1 MPSIEMAEDVRPSST
16 PDIKDVLHSEKT
28 DSECLEKAED
38 IHATEAE
45 IAAASLSSS
54 HREHLIQ
61 RHGTLDLDPI
71 PSPSNADPYNW
82 PLWKKVL
89 NLVLVAFHACMATLT
104 AASITPAYEDI
115 AIEFGKSVQ
124 SVSYLTSLQIA
135 ILGGAPLFW
144 KPLSNRFGRRPI
156 FLLSLIISLVCNV
169 GCAKS
174 PTYGSMA
181 ACRAL
186 AAFFISPAAAI
197 GSAVVTETFFKK
209 ERAKYMGVWTLMVTL
224 GVPVGPLIFGF
235 VAYRVGYRWI
245 YWVLAIVNGV
255 QFILYLF
262 FGPETRYLG
271 GSAESLSLD
280 FKTQYLSFRRIDP
293 TPLKLSEFY
302 HPLTLVR
309 HARVF
314 IPAIVYSMVFLFG
327 SVLITVEVPQLL
339 QLKFGLNAEQLGLQF
354 LGVIIGS
361 ILGEQVG
368 GSLSDFWM
376 NRRARR
382 IQGRPDPEYRLW
394 LTYPGVI
401 LTIVGVVVFLVC
413 TQQAPEGHWV
423 VSPIIGTAIAA
434 FGNQLVTTTAITYAV
449 DNYPQDSGSVGV
461 FITFVRQMWG
471 FIGPFWF
478 PDMFT
483 NVGVAASSA
492 VTSSLLFVFSFLF
505 TILLHVMGKK
515 WRNAP

>member
-1 MPSIEMAEDVRPSST
+1 MASIEMAEEVRPPSAPGT
-16 PDIKDVLHSEKT
+16 KDVLHSEKT
-28 DSECLEKAED
+28 DSECLEKADD

-45 IAAASLSSS
+45 IVAASLSVS
-54 HREHLIQ
+54 HKEYLIQ
-61 RHGTLDLDPI
+61 RHGTHDLDPL

-115 AIEFGKSVQ
+115 TIEFGKSVQ
-124 SVSYLTSLQIA
+124 SASYLTSLQIA

-186 AAFFISPAAAI
+186 VAFFISPAAAI

-245 YWVLAIVNGV
+245 YWVLAIINGV

-271 GSAESLSLD
+271 DSAESLSAD
-280 FKTQYLSFRRIDP
+280 FKSQYLSFRRIDP
-293 TPLKLSEFY
+293 TPLRLSEFF
-302 HPLTLVR
+302 HPLTLVK
-309 HARVF
+309 HGRVF

-376 NRRARR
+376 NHRARR
-382 IQGRPDPEYRLW
+382 IQKRPEPEYRLW
-394 LTYPGVI
+394 LTYPGII
-401 LTIVGVVVFLVC
+401 LTIVGVIVFLVC

-423 VSPIIGTAIAA
+423 ISPIIGTAIAA

-505 TILLHVMGKK
+505 TVLLHVMGKK
-515 WRNAP
+515 WRNAS